1 MRSVLAVRGAAV
13 DAPDHTTRS
22 RRSQQRAV
30 MLRRIPATGPIHR
43 IVESTGLSIVGHGAW
58 AAATHGGHSKRG
70 WTKLHLGVDQSGV
83 IVAQALTYAR
93 VDDATT
99 AVDLILVVN
108 GEIASVTA
116 AAAYDTIAV
125 YAAAGARGAQVVVPP
140 KRTAAVSRRRPRS
153 LARNRSVKH
162 VQEIG
167 RRRWKTETGDHRQA
181 RVESVFCRS
190 SERAFARGVQRGRG
204 LRRSSRVTC

>member
-1 MRSVLAVRGAAV
+1 MGGQSSISV
-13 DAPDHTTRS
+13 
-22 RRSQQRAV
+22 
-30 MLRRIPATGPIHR
+30 
-43 IVESTGLSIVGHGAW
+43 
-58 AAATHGGHSKRG
+58 
-70 WTKLHLGVDQSGV
+70 VDQSGV

-93 VDDATT
+93 VDDAST

-167 RRRWKTETGDHRQA
+167 RRRWKTETGDHRLA